1 MDSKPSSCFR
11 TRSSSHYSVFGIP
24 DQTPI
29 LVFGSNPFLVS
40 RFRNKPISR
49 IPDPIPVPGFRIR
62 HNLNPAFRITLLRFG
77 ILNKALIGS
86 QIPDSGLRITSHS
99 RIPGLYLNPFSDSE
113 FDSTRDSGLRFIP
126 HSWVPYYYPNMCC
139 PKA

>member
-11 TRSSSHYSVFGIP
+11 TRSSSHYSVFWNS
-24 DQTPI
+24 
-29 LVFGSNPFLVS
+29 GSNSHIAFLE
-40 RFRNKPISR
+40 FRSKPISR

-86 QIPDSGLRITSHS
+86 QIPVFG
-99 RIPGLYLNPFSDSE
+99 RIPFSNSGPLLKNSFSDSE
-113 FDSTRDSGLRFIP
+113 SDSTRDSGLRFIP